1 MAGEA
6 KAADITY
13 DVNLTIGAGGV
24 VGTITTDGNT
34 GVIGA
39 SDILAWNLTGT
50 GNGGLTYSL
59 VNGPSGIDCG
69 NNTAIFD
76 PTLGTP
82 DLTATV
88 DDIYF
93 NFSATDGG
101 YLGFQTLPLYTGDQY
116 ISFGANN
123 NGDVY
128 QGFSVVP
135 VYYSDPSSIIES
147 ASGNQII
154 ASVATGSVPDLAGT
168 MPLLGL
174 GLGALAAFGRRFRKQ
189 SPEFNRV
196 TS

>member
-1 MAGEA
+1 MTFTSTSARQT
-6 KAADITY
+6 AATS
-13 DVNLTIGAGGV
+13 VSRPCRFT
-24 VGTITTDGNT
+24 
-34 GVIGA
+34 
-39 SDILAWNLTGT
+39 LAT
-50 GNGGLTYSL
+50 SH
-59 VNGPSGIDCG
+59 
-69 NNTAIFD
+69 
-76 PTLGTP
+76 
-82 DLTATV
+82 
-88 DDIYF
+88 
-93 NFSATDGG
+93 
-101 YLGFQTLPLYTGDQY
+101 

-123 NGDVY
+123 NGNVY